1 MTTAQQRSASQSQ
14 ADYLRE
20 VCQLLWPPPAL
31 AAPGAAQRTAGGPEA
46 SELIVLPGLRR
57 PRLVVPADRRTSSAA
72 IRGYGS
78 PGSARDRIAARI
90 LSAALASGL
99 GGLVLRDRL
108 QVRVPPDAETIE
120 THLAAVLGYPV
131 RVSMNLGAAR
141 ANRKPVLQL
150 LTPSGRTAGFAKI
163 GVNPLTS
170 ELIRTEHDALVRLKA
185 AALTRIAVPDVL
197 ASGQWQGL
205 DVLVLSPLPVWHK
218 RVPLRPSQLAQAM
231 VELASVSPVSQ
242 APLATSEYWERL
254 VSRLESADDGSERTA
269 LHEALDQLASRA
281 GSSRL
286 SFGHGHGDW
295 TPWNMASTRAGLLVW
310 DWERFTAGTPAG
322 FDALHYWLQA
332 QAVADGRDPRQAAAA
347 CVEQAA
353 ALLEPFG
360 LPPMQARLT
369 ALVYLADLSVRYLA
383 DRQEQAGARLGAPGA
398 WLIPALQ
405 AGVSQL

>member
-1 MTTAQQRSASQSQ
+1 MTTAQQRPAGQSQ

-20 VCQLLWPPPAL
+20 VSQLLWPPPAL
-31 AAPGAAQRTAGGPEA
+31 AAPGAQQRTTGGPGD

-57 PRLVVPADRRTSSAA
+57 PRLVVPNDRRSSAAA

-78 PGSARDRIAARI
+78 PGSARDRVAARI

-120 THLAAVLGYPV
+120 THLTAVLGYPV

-150 LTPSGRTAGFAKI
+150 LTPAGRTAGFAKI

-197 ASGQWQGL
+197 ASGRWQGL
-205 DVLVLSPLPVWHK
+205 DVLVLSPLPVWHR
-218 RVPLRPSQLAQAM
+218 RVPLRPGQLALAM
-231 VELASVSPVSQ
+231 VELASVPPVSQ
-242 APLATSEYWERL
+242 APLVTSQYWERL

-269 LHEALDQLASRA
+269 LHEALGQLASRA

-286 SFGHGHGDW
+286 RFGHGHGDW

-347 CVEQAA
+347 CVGQAA

-360 LPPMQARLT
+360 LPAAEARLT

-383 DRQEQAGARLGAPGA
+383 DRQEQAGARFGAPGT

>member
-20 VCQLLWPPPAL
+20 VCQLLWPPPAQ
-31 AAPGAAQRTAGGPEA
+31 AGPRAGQRGAGRPGD

-57 PRLVVPADRRTSSAA
+57 PRLVVPDDRRTSLAA
-72 IRGYGS
+72 IRGYGA

-99 GGLVLRDRL
+99 GGLVLGDRL
-108 QVRVPPDAETIE
+108 QIRVPPDAETIE
-120 THLAAVLGYPV
+120 THLTAVLGYPV

-150 LTPSGRTAGFAKI
+150 LTPAGRTAGFAKI

-170 ELIRTEHDALVRLKA
+170 DLIRTEHRALVRLKA
-185 AALTRIAVPDVL
+185 AALGRIAVPEVL
-197 ASGQWQGL
+197 AAGQWQGL
-205 DVLVLSPLPVWHK
+205 DVLVLSPLPAWHK
-218 RVPLRPSQLAQAM
+218 RVPLRPGQLAAAM
-231 VELASVSPVSQ
+231 AELASMSPVSQ
-242 APLATSEYWERL
+242 APLVTSEYWERL
-254 VSRLESADDGSERTA
+254 VRRLESADDGSERTA
-269 LHEALDQLASRA
+269 LHEALGQLASQA
-281 GSSRL
+281 GSSALR
-286 SFGHGHGDW
+286 FGHGHGDW

-310 DWERFTAGTPAG
+310 DWERFTAGTPVG

-332 QAVADGRDPRQAAAA
+332 QAVDNGRDPRDSAAA

-360 LPPMQARLT
+360 VPPAQARLT

-383 DRQEQAGARLGAPGA
+383 DRQEQAGARLGAPGT
-398 WLIPALQ
+398 WLIPALR
-405 AGVSQL
+405 AGVGQL